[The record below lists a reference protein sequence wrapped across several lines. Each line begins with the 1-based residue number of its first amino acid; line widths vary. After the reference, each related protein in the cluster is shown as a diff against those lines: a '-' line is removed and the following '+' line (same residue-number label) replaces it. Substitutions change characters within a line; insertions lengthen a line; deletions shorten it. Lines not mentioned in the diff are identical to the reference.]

1 MAEPLKMAAIAYDNF
16 ELEFINTSLH
26 LLESTLDAKKQH
38 TKDNDSG
45 DDTPLCKNR
54 IVISTSKFR
63 QKQQLCAPERGVGC
77 CRCTLAQPYSNI
89 ASQLPMVFADNRNSR
104 LQARDMQL
112 WTQRRFQWSQPRFEV
127 APLIETFLKDRA
139 AYLFRARGPD
149 AALGL
154 MEFQATLFEG

>member
-1 MAEPLKMAAIAYDNF
+1 MAAIAYESF
-16 ELEFINTSLH
+16 GLEFINTSLH
-26 LLESTLDAKKQH
+26 LLESIRVMRKSNTRKAAIAGN
-38 TKDNDSG
+38 DN
-45 DDTPLCKNR
+45 PLCKNR

-77 CRCTLAQPYSNI
+77 SRCTLTQPYSNI

-112 WTQRRFQWSQPRFEV
+112 WTQRHFQWSEPRFEV